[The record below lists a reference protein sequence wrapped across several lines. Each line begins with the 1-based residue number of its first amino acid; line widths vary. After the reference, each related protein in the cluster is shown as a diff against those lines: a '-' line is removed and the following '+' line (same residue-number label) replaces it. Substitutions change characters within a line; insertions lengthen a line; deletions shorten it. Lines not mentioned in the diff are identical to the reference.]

1 MALSDH
7 RRCAKSDRRA
17 RQAEGEG
24 AEGERGLRLHCEGE
38 GEALTGEAS
47 VSNEAECGGAKSTS
61 NVHKIGFHTFHVVA
75 HKDQAAGLLLLR

>member
-7 RRCAKSDRRA
+7 RGCAKSDRRA
-17 RQAEGEG
+17 REAEGEG

-38 GEALTGEAS
+38 GAALTGEAS
-47 VSNEAECGGAKSTS
+47 VSNETECGGAKSTS

-75 HKDQAAGLLLLR
+75 HSDQAAGVLLLR